1 MAGEFTRAV
10 ARVAGEGVCMAW
22 DEWEQVKAQVA
33 ERHTARLQLNS
44 LPGEGGHADPSGGGG
59 GAGTLRHKGGPWTKA
74 AGTAG
79 DLQTGTITAKVD
91 LRRAHDGTSGG
102 LDGLSSLGALKSVLT
117 SWDER
122 LGRVREECGSLEP
135 KLRQV
140 AVDFAEVDAEVG
152 ERAKAVV
159 VPGTRRGE

>member
-1 MAGEFTRAV
+1 
-10 ARVAGEGVCMAW
+10 MAW

-33 ERHTARLQLNS
+33 ERHTARLQLNG
-44 LPGEGGHADPSGGGG
+44 LPGEGGRADPSGGGGGG

-74 AGTAG
+74 AGTADG
-79 DLQTGTITAKVD
+79 LQTSTITAKVD
-91 LRRAHDGTSGG
+91 LRKAHDCISSG
-102 LDGLSSLGALKSVLT
+102 LAGLSSLGSLKSVLT

-122 LGRVREECGSLEP
+122 LGRLREECSSLEP

-140 AVDFAEVDAEVG
+140 AVDFAEVDAEVA
-152 ERAKAVV
+152 ERTKAVV

>member
-1 MAGEFTRAV
+1 
-10 ARVAGEGVCMAW
+10 MAW

-44 LPGEGGHADPSGGGG
+44 LPGEGGQADPSGGGG
-59 GAGTLRHKGGPWTKA
+59 STGTLRHKGGPWTKA
-74 AGTAG
+74 AGTADG
-79 DLQTGTITAKVD
+79 LQTGTITAKVD
-91 LRRAHDGTSGG
+91 LRKAHDGISGG
-102 LDGLSSLGALKSVLT
+102 LAGLSSLGALKSVLT

-122 LGRVREECGSLEP
+122 LGRVRAECSSLEP

-140 AVDFAEVDAEVG
+140 AADFAEVDAEVG
-152 ERAKAVV
+152 ERTKAVV

>member
-1 MAGEFTRAV
+1 MGT
-10 ARVAGEGVCMAW
+10 
-22 DEWEQVKAQVA
+22 AQVA
-33 ERHTARLQLNS
+33 GCRAVHRAITESTAFRGTAATRVR
-44 LPGEGGHADPSGGGG
+44 PGGGG
-59 GAGTLRHKGGPWTKA
+59 GDAGTLRHRGGPWTKA
-74 AGTAG
+74 AGTAD
-79 DLQTGTITAKVD
+79 DLQTRTITAKVD
-91 LRRAHDGTSGG
+91 LRRAHEDTAGG
-102 LDGLSSLGALKSVLT
+102 LAGLASLGALKSVLA

-152 ERAKAVV
+152 DSAKAVT